1 MLMKTIVMDA
11 EENGAKPQISAY
23 LGVLDRDPSGNG
35 LRMKFLCW
43 SHNQEALFKQLA
55 PIHESQISLTIEVMQ
70 EQEVF
75 EERHI
80 FRNTRVRFFNPQ
92 KRTEYDE
99 LEYADRVEGVC
110 VLVPIFDEHEPD
122 SSYGIIGID
131 TLNCPDRNVFSAHE
145 KAFYEG
151 LAKTYNAIY
160 LHHRQKMSMARIL
173 LRSLQ
178 YLQKAANTISK
189 FEAYLI
195 EDDLH
200 GDEMVLRKVIDT
212 NRSGGVSTNPAS
224 SSETQTC
231 TAQSGLFYLTKASTR
246 QNGYQKSGY
255 FCRKQCSSILSLQ
268 SNRFKVNR
276 LRRETSPK
284 LDQRLNDV

>member
-1 MLMKTIVMDA
+1 MKTIVMDA

-43 SHNQEALFKQLA
+43 SQNQDALFKQLK
-55 PIHESQISLTIEVMQ
+55 PIHESQITLTIEVMHD
-70 EQEVF
+70 QEVF

-80 FRNTRVRFFNPQ
+80 FRNTRVRFFDPR
-92 KRTEYDE
+92 KRAEYDE
-99 LEYADRVEGVC
+99 AEYADRVEGVC
-110 VLVPIFDEHEPD
+110 VLVPIIDEAE

-131 TLNCPDRNVFSAHE
+131 TLHCSDRNVFSQHE
-145 KAFYEG
+145 KEFYEG
-151 LAKTYNAIY
+151 LAKTYNSIY

-173 LRSLQ
+173 LRSLE

-212 NRSGGVSTNPAS
+212 NRSGGVSTNPAL
-224 SSETQTC
+224 SSETQPNL
-231 TAQSGLFYLTKASTR
+231 AVLH
-246 QNGYQKSGY
+246 N
-255 FCRKQCSSILSLQ
+255 
-268 SNRFKVNR
+268 
-276 LRRETSPK
+276 
-284 LDQRLNDV
+284 